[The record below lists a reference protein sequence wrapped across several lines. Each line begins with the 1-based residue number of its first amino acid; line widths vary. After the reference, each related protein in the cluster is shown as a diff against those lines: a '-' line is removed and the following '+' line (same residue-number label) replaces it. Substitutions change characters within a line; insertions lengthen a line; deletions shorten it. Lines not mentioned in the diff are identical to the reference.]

1 MIYSFLFY
9 FILFSKQADKN
20 LQKYSKTLLSYLPE
34 QTTQILVELCS
45 GTFPTAKSTNESA
58 TLTNNDDKVLHLQ
71 RDNRPPEISV
81 IATSSANDN
90 ATLKLTPKNGL
101 YYNPP
106 SARTFMPSFVD
117 RPDCL
122 AVFLEK
128 ILETRWKPQQQSN
141 PNTTTNDG
149 TGGKPNSNNNNNILT
164 QLTPSEQE
172 ERKAIWNT
180 LLELYLMDEQPH
192 PTTSTSHISS
202 PTLQHALTQREKL
215 KRTKEFKTKSL
226 ALLKDETVQYDTNQ
240 ALVLC
245 QLKKFDEGIV
255 YLYEKTEMYTDIL
268 RLWME
273 KEETDKVIE
282 AVRKYG

>member
-1 MIYSFLFY
+1 
-9 FILFSKQADKN
+9 
-20 LQKYSKTLLSYLPE
+20 
-34 QTTQILVELCS
+34 
-45 GTFPTAKSTNESA
+45 
-58 TLTNNDDKVLHLQ
+58 
-71 RDNRPPEISV
+71 
-81 IATSSANDN
+81 
-90 ATLKLTPKNGL
+90 
-101 YYNPP
+101 
-106 SARTFMPSFVD
+106 MPSFVD

-128 ILETRWKPQQQSN
+128 ILETRWKPQPQSN
-141 PNTTTNDG
+141 TNNNANDE
-149 TGGKPNSNNNNNILT
+149 TGKTNNNNILT

-192 PTTSTSHISS
+192 PTTSTSITTTNNNNNSSS
-202 PTLQHALTQREKL
+202 PNSQQQSNQNQNTLTQREKL
-215 KRTKEFKTKSL
+215 KRAKEFKAKSL

-268 RLWME
+268 RFWME
-273 KEETDKVIE
+273 KQETDKVIE
-282 AVRKYG
+282 AVRKYGY